1 MLREGGENM
10 SDLNLDGVDFYRD
23 AMELFYEAGHVSTL
37 DPEFF
42 NHSAQEFV
50 YFDNSTDVAISKD
63 QRYLLELVN
72 NISRLFTVNRCAFFS
87 AN

>member
-1 MLREGGENM
+1 MLRERGENM

-23 AMELFYEAGHVSTL
+23 AMELFYETGHVSTL

-63 QRYLLELVN
+63 QRYLLEL
-72 NISRLFTVNRCAFFS
+72 
-87 AN
+87 